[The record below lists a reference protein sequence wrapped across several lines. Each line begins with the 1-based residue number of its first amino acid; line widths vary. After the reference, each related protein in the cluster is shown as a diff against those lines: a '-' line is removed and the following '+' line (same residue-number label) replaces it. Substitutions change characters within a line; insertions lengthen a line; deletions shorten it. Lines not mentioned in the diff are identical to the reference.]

1 VARKSSKGTAN
12 SAAGVCWNLKDLYAS
27 PKDPALE
34 SDLGKA
40 GKRAVAFEKKY
51 KGALK
56 RGVNGTTLAAIVKEY
71 EEILVLRDRPA
82 IYANLLFSADTQNP
96 EYGRLMQKVQERTT
110 AIHTHLIFFMLEW
123 CALGESAAKALI
135 GHKAVSRWRHFLE
148 ASRRYRPHVLSE
160 PEERIIEELENT
172 GSQAFVRLFDETL
185 GAMQFPVKVKGKT
198 RDLTEQEALSMLYD
212 PDRETRR
219 AAAEGL
225 TAGFEKNLRP
235 LTFMFNTLTQ
245 DHATID
251 RLRNYPHPMASRNL
265 SNEIDA
271 KTVDMLLRICDE
283 NTGMVSRYYRLKTR
297 LLGLK
302 KLYEYD
308 RYAPVAQKLPSCS
321 WNECR
326 EIVTSTYKAFS
337 PKTGEIADTFFA
349 KKWIDAELRAGKR
362 GGAFSAPGTP
372 DMHPY
377 ILVNYSERLR
387 DVSTVAHE
395 LGHGIH
401 QLLSQERGYI
411 QSDTPL
417 TLAETASVFGEML
430 TFHELLERQTEPEV
444 KLALLCGKIED
455 SFATVFRQVC
465 MTRFEQKLHKARREQ
480 GELTADQL
488 SEMWIETNKTMFG
501 DSVELTSGY
510 RLWWCYITHFIHSP
524 FYCYA
529 YAFGELLVLSL
540 YALYRKN
547 GKSFVPKYMELLSA
561 GGSESPEELTRRMGL
576 DITKPSFWK
585 AGIALLS
592 ELVDEAER
600 LAAEIAG
607 KKARRTARK

>member
-1 VARKSSKGTAN
+1 MAKQRSNGTVN
-12 SAAGVCWNLKDLYAS
+12 SASGVCWNLKDLYKS

-34 SDLGKA
+34 ADLAKA
-40 GKRAVAFEKKY
+40 EKRAIAFEKKY

-56 RGVNGTTLAAIVKEY
+56 RGMSGPGLAAAVKEY

-82 IYANLLFSADTQNP
+82 IYSSLLFSADTQSP
-96 EYGRLMQKVQERTT
+96 EYGRLMQSVQERATSV
-110 AIHTHLIFFMLEW
+110 HTHLLFFMLEW
-123 CALGESAAKALI
+123 CALDEKAAKALI
-135 GHKAVSRWRHFLE
+135 SHKAVTPWRHFLE
-148 ASRRYRPHVLSE
+148 AARRYRPHVLSE

-172 GSQAFVRLFDETL
+172 GSRAFVRLFDETL
-185 GAMQFPVKVKGKT
+185 GAMRFPVKVKGKA
-198 RDLTEQEALSMLYD
+198 RDLSEQEALAMLYD
-212 PDRETRR
+212 PDRENRR

-225 TAGFEKNLRP
+225 TEGFETNLRP
-235 LTFMFNTLTQ
+235 LTFMFNTLVQ

-251 RLRNYPHPMASRNL
+251 RLRSYPHPMASRNL
-265 SNEIDA
+265 SNEIDQ
-271 KTVDMLLRICDE
+271 KTVDTLLRTCDE
-283 NTGMVSRYYRLKTR
+283 NTAMVARYYRLKAR

-302 KLYEYD
+302 KLYDYD
-308 RYAPVAQKLPSCS
+308 RYAPISRDLPSCS
-321 WNECR
+321 WEDCR
-326 EIVTSTYKAFS
+326 ELVTSTYGTFS
-337 PKTGEIADTFFA
+337 PQAGAIAGLFFS
-349 KKWIDAELRAGKR
+349 KHWIDAELRPGKR

-372 DMHPY
+372 DVHPY

-430 TFHELLERQTEPEV
+430 TFHALLERQKSPEV

-455 SFATVFRQVC
+455 AFATVFRQVC
-465 MTRFEQKLHKARREQ
+465 MTRFEQKLHAARREQ
-480 GELTADQL
+480 GELNADQL
-488 SEMWIETNKTMFG
+488 SDLWIETNRTMFG

-510 RLWWCYITHFIHSP
+510 RRWWCYITHFIHSP

-540 YALYRKN
+540 YALYQKD
-547 GKSFVPKYMELLSA
+547 GEAFVPKYMELLAA
-561 GGSESPEELTRRMGL
+561 GGSESPEVLTKRMGL
-576 DITKPSFWK
+576 DITKPAFWK
-585 AGIALLS
+585 AGITLLS
-592 ELVDEAER
+592 NMVDEAER
-600 LAAEIAG
+600 LAAELTS
-607 KKARRTARK
+607 KKRASRK

>member
-1 VARKSSKGTAN
+1 MTTRRSAGTRN
-12 SAAGVCWNLKDLYAS
+12 SASGVCWNLKDLYAS
-27 PKDPALE
+27 PNDPALE

-40 GKRAVAFEKKY
+40 EKRAIAFEKKY

-56 RGVNGTTLAAIVKEY
+56 KGMSGPALAAAVKEY
-71 EEILVLRDRPA
+71 EEILVMRDRPA
-82 IYANLLFSADTQNP
+82 IFSSLLFSADTQDP
-96 EYGRLMQKVQERTT
+96 EYGRLMQGIQERTT
-110 AIHTHLIFFMLEW
+110 GIHTHLLFFMLEW
-123 CALGESAAKALI
+123 CALDEKAAKTLI
-135 GHKAVSRWRHFLE
+135 GHKAVARWRHFLE
-148 ASRRYRPHVLSE
+148 SARRYRPHVLSE
-160 PEERIIEELENT
+160 PEERIVEELENT
-172 GSQAFVRLFDETL
+172 GSRAFVRFFDETL

-198 RDLTEQEALSMLYD
+198 RDLTEQEALTMLYD
-212 PDRETRR
+212 SDRAVRR
-219 AAAEGL
+219 AAAQGL

-235 LTFMFNTLTQ
+235 LTFMFNTLVQ

-271 KTVDMLLRICDE
+271 KTVDTLLRICDE
-283 NTGMVSRYYRLKTR
+283 NTGMVSRYYKLKAR

-302 KLYEYD
+302 KLYDYD
-308 RYAPVAQKLPSCS
+308 RYAPISEHLPSCS

-326 EIVTSTYKAFS
+326 ELVTSTYKAFS
-337 PKTGEIADTFFA
+337 PTAGKIVDTFFS

-372 DMHPY
+372 DGHPY

-401 QLLSQERGYI
+401 QFLSQERGYI

-430 TFHELLERQTEPEV
+430 TFHSLLERQKKPEV
-444 KLALLCGKIED
+444 RLALLCGKIED
-455 SFATVFRQVC
+455 AFATVFRQVC
-465 MTRFEQKLHKARREQ
+465 MTRFEQKLHQARREQ

-488 SEMWIETNKTMFG
+488 SGLWVETNKTMFG
-501 DSVELTSGY
+501 DSVELTPGY
-510 RLWWCYITHFIHSP
+510 RRWWCYITHFVHSP

-561 GGSESPEELTRRMGL
+561 GGSESPEELTKRMGL
-576 DITKPSFWK
+576 DITKPAFWK

-592 ELVDEAER
+592 GMVDEAEQ
-600 LAAEIAG
+600 LAAELLA
-607 KKARRTARK
+607 KKRT